1 MCRNGW
7 GVLCVWLVSA
17 SLLTAAEP
25 QPPSVP
31 PQFAVVIKLDAEAGE
46 VELRQTVMKPV
57 NETVEQAITNPATG
71 KVEIATFLR
80 TIYVSEVRARR
91 LKLADARVITA
102 TQDAVEPDDVA
113 GLTDRMARLIADPAR
128 RAALAA
134 AGFERLHRHFD
145 FETWIDALADRFGL
159 TPSTASASVR
169 TCA

>member
-25 QPPSVP
+25 QPPGVP

-91 LKLADARVITA
+91 LKLADTRVITA

-113 GLTDRMARLIADPAR
+113 KRLKPDTAVLLQNIEQKLDARYLATLNGETLIFLVKPDPPRDLPVLPGTGAPTVPR
-128 RAALAA
+128 PR
-134 AGFERLHRHFD
+134 
-145 FETWIDALADRFGL
+145 
-159 TPSTASASVR
+159 
-169 TCA
+169 